1 MKTENVAKPEKKLPG
16 KKPSEQKPPAPK
28 EIKKLEEKY
37 IFRTYKRTEL
47 YLSHGD
53 GAYVY
58 DVEGRRYLDFL
69 AGISVNSMGYNHPRI
84 VNAIAG
90 QGSKLIHASNLFY
103 NQYQGLLAK
112 KLTEISGMSRAF
124 FCNSGTEAIEAAMK
138 IARAYGRKGGRK
150 GKTKILSLK
159 NSFHGRTF
167 GALSI
172 TAQEKYQAPFMP
184 LVPDVEIIEETTV
197 TALKKAFSDNVCAIV
212 IEPVQGEGGVF
223 PMKAAFMRAVREL
236 CDQYDALFIADEIQC
251 GMGRTG
257 KWFGFE
263 HFDVRPDVV
272 TLAKSLAAGYPLGAV
287 LGNKKAADVLSP
299 GDHGTTFGGGPLAC
313 RLALEVLSI
322 IEDEGL
328 IENAKKMGAYL
339 MKGIRAIG
347 TRYAAVGEVRG
358 FGLMIGAELGSD
370 AKEVFDRLIDKG
382 VIANVTHDTV
392 LRLIPPL
399 VVNKEQCDEF
409 LDMLAAVL
417 GNIEFARS
425 EKSQG

>member
-1 MKTENVAKPEKKLPG
+1 MKTNKAAA
-16 KKPSEQKPPAPK
+16 PAPK

-37 IFRTYKRTEL
+37 LFQTYKRTDL
-47 YLSHGD
+47 YLSRGK
-53 GAYVY
+53 GSYVY
-58 DVEGRRYLDFL
+58 DVEGRMYLDFL
-69 AGISVNSMGYNHPRI
+69 AGISVNSLGYNHPRI
-84 VNAIAG
+84 VNVIADQG
-90 QGSKLIHASNLFY
+90 QKLIHSSNLFY
-103 NQYQGLLAK
+103 HQYQGLLAK

-124 FCNSGTEAIEAAMK
+124 FANSGTEAIEAAMK
-138 IARAYGRKGGRK
+138 IARAYGRKGGRT

-172 TAQEKYQAPFMP
+172 TAQEKYQAPFLP

-197 TALKKAFSDNVCAIV
+197 KALKKAFSDDVCALV

-223 PMKAAFMRAVREL
+223 PMKAAFMRAAREL
-236 CDQYDALFIADEIQC
+236 CDQHDALLIADEIQC
-251 GMGRTG
+251 GLGRTG

-287 LGNKKAADVLSP
+287 LGNEKVAKILTP

-313 RLALEVLSI
+313 RLALEVISI

-328 IENAKKMGAYL
+328 IENAKKLGGYL
-339 MKGIRAIG
+339 MKGIRMIG
-347 TRYAAVGEVRG
+347 KRFAAVGEVRG
-358 FGLMIGAELGSD
+358 FGLMIGVELGSD
-370 AKEVFDRLIDKG
+370 AKEVFDRLLGKG
-382 VIANVTHDTV
+382 IIANVTHDTV

-399 VVNKEQCDEF
+399 VVKKEQCEEF
-409 LDMLAAVL
+409 LEMFYAVL
-417 GNIEFARS
+417 GNMESAS
-425 EKSQG
+425 DQ